1 VSARMGLSPGC
12 CLSPPPS
19 GMLVNNNKTRAAK
32 LEEGKT
38 PEEYVTSIMGD
49 FGPGCDVGELTDAEL
64 AQYIGAA
71 NPVKEQVLA
80 ALRWAD
86 ENLGPKGKGKV
97 VAPRPRPGRARAHP
111 GRPRGTRCAV
121 WRTRAAASSPL
132 ASPRLAPAVPLHACR
147 REAPAAD
154 VRGHASGHLLA

>member
-1 VSARMGLSPGC
+1 LLP
-12 CLSPPPS
+12 LPPPS